1 MANNFKGIYLTTSA
15 NLPNVV
21 LQDNSLTILTDTG
34 EAYFGS
40 LKLTSGAFIINGSVS
55 DTGVITFTSLNV
67 ANLISAIN
75 SNTIVI
81 FKPSSATY
89 PSVILSSKVSG
100 TTYTLTGSVAINETS
115 NITNYECM
123 ITIVDNVA
131 DGTYTAKQ
139 PSIPIATSS
148 VLGGVKGGADG
159 TSIDANGV
167 ISFKPIIPV
176 ATLADLP
183 ALNQT
188 NYDKHLFYMPSD
200 GFNLRYMAKELGVWQ
215 LSTTSLA
222 SSEYCGI
229 AYGNGKFVVVSDTGT
244 SNAYYSTDG
253 NTWNPCT
260 GISGILYSVAYGN
273 NRFVAVGEETAFY
286 SSDGIS
292 WTAIT
297 TTDIFLGI
305 AYGNGRFI
313 AVGKVVKALADGAT
327 TWTSITSAISG
338 TDLNSV
344 CYDTDRFIIVG
355 QTAKSQYLLNGS
367 TTCVLMTGN
376 IGTDD
381 LYSVAYNSTRFV
393 AVGAN
398 GRSIQSTNG
407 TSWQNMGNNGLSSQ
421 SYYSI
426 IPYGTRFL
434 CLGANGS
441 LYELIQGSNVWGT
454 LTNSLSSTTGED
466 ASLCYNNAI
475 IIASYGSTTSTKVE
489 YNTAETFVWRVNT
502 SI

>member
-15 NLPNVV
+15 NLPNSV

-40 LKLTSGAFIINGSVS
+40 LKLQGTKSYVINGSVAG
-55 DTGVITFTSLNV
+55 DGTITFSGLVV
-67 ANLISAIN
+67 ANLISAVTA
-75 SNTIVI
+75 NTIII
-81 FKPSSATY
+81 FKPTTTY
-89 PSVILSSKVSG
+89 KPILLTG
-100 TTYTLTGSVAINETS
+100 TINGSTYTLNGSLTTNDVS
-115 NITNYECM
+115 NITNYEC
-123 ITIVDNVA
+123 IISVVSGVA
-131 DGTYTAKQ
+131 TGTYTAKQ
-139 PSIPIATSS
+139 PTIPIATSS

-188 NYDKHLFYMPSD
+188 NYDKHLFYMTSD

-215 LSTTSLA
+215 ISTTSLA
-222 SSEYCGI
+222 SDEYCGI

-244 SNAYYSTDG
+244 GNAYYSTDG

-260 GISGILYSVAYGN
+260 GISGILNSVAYGN
-273 NRFVAVGEETAFY
+273 NRFVAVGEATAFY
-286 SSDGIS
+286 SSNGIS

-297 TTDIFLGI
+297 TTDDFRGI

-313 AVGKVVKALADGAT
+313 AVGDAVKALADGAT
-327 TWTSITSAISG
+327 AWTSITSAISG
-338 TDLNSV
+338 TDLYSV
-344 CYDTDRFIIVG
+344 CYDTDRFIMVG

-381 LYSVAYNSTRFV
+381 LFSVAYNGTRFV

-398 GRSIQSTNG
+398 GRSIRSTNG
-407 TSWQNMGNNGLSSQ
+407 TSWSNMGNNGLSSQ

-441 LYELIQGSNVWGT
+441 LYELIQGSNVWGI
-454 LTNSLSSTTGED
+454 LTNSLSSTTGQG
-466 ASLCYNNAI
+466 ASLCYDNAI
-475 IIASYGSTTSTKVE
+475 IIASYGAESSTKVE
-489 YNTAETFVWRVNT
+489 YNSTETFVWRVIQST
-502 SI
+502 